1 MSSKMNHRPTTRA
14 LLFTVLASFLSALL
28 LLGAVELS
36 VRAAFWL
43 RNTLAEFKPMVYV
56 FGGDVGPL
64 PPWRTSLTEGDPL
77 LRWRGRPNITE
88 SWIHIFA
95 PAQSAAAQRQLIR
108 QFYPQMPDGF
118 KAKPRVLVSLNSEGF
133 RGDEFREIKPG
144 GTYRVVTLGDSW
156 TFGYSVDQ
164 HKTYPKLLEAE
175 LNKLDRNK
183 RYEVVSLSL
192 PGYASY
198 QGVLLM
204 KRALE
209 LNPDLIVIGY
219 AMNEPLM
226 AGYVPTPDD
235 PEPQLWNTFVNFA
248 KDGLKSVK
256 LVKYFAKDGLKSV
269 QLVKYWAQLSS
280 YHEGSTVADLT
291 KEAVF
296 HDQAT
301 AVEQPVW
308 IKASLREYKARILM
322 ISDAARTR
330 GIRVV
335 LLYPEFWLN
344 GPYLK
349 ALKELSVELN
359 LPLVDWSGM
368 LAHASENHVADRER
382 RFGVARSLAISVPDE
397 DRLIDVVFRVFQGTA
412 QVPQRMYISGSHP
425 SLNSFQPNTLSMY
438 DDGTHGDEVAGD
450 KIWSLRVRL
459 PSNSTVLYTYT
470 NSGDAGVW
478 NGLDIP
484 MVRQVL
490 PGRFLDGILPLD
502 EFGTAEMHADP
513 LHTNAEGNS
522 IVAKELASIILNGG
536 L

>member
-1 MSSKMNHRPTTRA
+1 
-14 LLFTVLASFLSALL
+14 
-28 LLGAVELS
+28 
-36 VRAAFWL
+36 
-43 RNTLAEFKPMVYV
+43 
-56 FGGDVGPL
+56 
-64 PPWRTSLTEGDPL
+64 
-77 LRWRGRPNITE
+77 
-88 SWIHIFA
+88 HIFA

-108 QFYPQMPDGF
+108 QFSPQMPDGF

-133 RGDEFREIKPG
+133 RGGEFREIKPG

-156 TFGYSVDQ
+156 TFGYSVEQ
-164 HKTYPKLLEAE
+164 HQTYPTRLEAE

-183 RYEVVSLSL
+183 TYEVVNLSV
-192 PGYASY
+192 PGYSSY
-198 QGVLLM
+198 HGVRLM

-219 AMNEPLM
+219 AMNEHLM
-226 AGYVPTPDD
+226 AGSTPASAD
-235 PEPQLWNTFVNFA
+235 PGPQLWNSFVDFA
-248 KDGLKSVK
+248 TDGLKSVK
-256 LVKYFAKDGLKSV
+256 LG
-269 QLVKYWAQLSS
+269 KYWAQLLS
-280 YHEGSTVADLT
+280 YHEGSTVAGLT
-291 KEAVF
+291 QEAVF
-296 HDQAT
+296 HDRAT

-308 IKASLREYKARILM
+308 IKESLREYKARILT

-344 GPYLK
+344 SPYLK
-349 ALKELSVELN
+349 LLKELSAELN
-359 LPLVDWSGM
+359 LPLLDWSDM
-368 LAHASENHVADRER
+368 LARASQNHVADRER
-382 RFGVARSLAISVPDE
+382 RVGVARSSAISVPDE

-412 QVPQRMYISGSHP
+412 QVSQRMYISGSHL

-484 MVRQVL
+484 IVRQVL
-490 PGRFLDGILPLD
+490 PGRFLNGIL
-502 EFGTAEMHADP
+502 
-513 LHTNAEGNS
+513 
-522 IVAKELASIILNGG
+522 
-536 L
+536 